1 MPYTTGQ
8 FALGLEGLALLRA
21 GPFDTDEALA
31 TRVAELRDVA
41 NALDRPEFAGE
52 AMGGEVGLTRGYA
65 MWAASY
71 DRSFNPLL
79 EVEEPL
85 VREAVARWPTPSRV
99 LDAAC
104 GTGRHTALLVE
115 LGHTVAGI
123 DISLEMLAVARD
135 KVPGARFLEGSML
148 PLPFEDGEFDAALS
162 ALALSHF
169 VEPDGPVTELARV
182 VRPGGNIVISDF
194 HPYMVLL
201 GGQAV
206 FRTEGG
212 APHFVASHAHL
223 PGDLLGVFRAAGLT
237 VAACLEPTW
246 THAAALATFPGM
258 SDTLYEEA
266 IAGLPLAI
274 VWMLTRD

>member
-8 FALGLEGLALLRA
+8 FALGLEGLALLRS
-21 GPFDTDEALA
+21 GPFDTDEELA
-31 TRVAELRDVA
+31 ARVAELHAVA
-41 NALDRPEFAGE
+41 NALDQPEFVGE
-52 AMGGEVGLTRGYA
+52 ATGGEIALSRGYA
-65 MWAASY
+65 MWAANY
-71 DRSFNPLL
+71 DRASNPLL
-79 EVEEPL
+79 EVEEPV
-85 VREAVARWPTPSRV
+85 VREAVATWPSPSRV

-115 LGHTVAGI
+115 LGHRVSGI

-148 PLPFEDGEFDAALS
+148 PLPFGDHEFDAALS

-169 VEPDGPVTELARV
+169 VDPTGPVAELARV
-182 VRPGGNIVISDF
+182 VRPGGNVVLSDF

-212 APHFVASHAHL
+212 VPHFVASHAHL
-223 PGDLLGVFRAAGLT
+223 PGHMLGVFREAGLT

-246 THAAALATFPGM
+246 TRTAAMASFPGM

-274 VWMLTRD
+274 VWILTRD

>member
-21 GPFDTDEALA
+21 GPFDTDEDLA
-31 TRVAELRDVA
+31 ARVAELRAVA
-41 NALDRPEFAGE
+41 NALDQPEFAGE
-52 AMGGEVGLTRGYA
+52 MTGGEVGLTRGYA
-65 MWAASY
+65 MWAANY

-79 EVEEPL
+79 EVEQPV
-85 VREAVARWPTPSRV
+85 VREVVAGWPTPSRV

-104 GTGRHTALLVE
+104 GTGRHTSLLVE
-115 LGHTVAGI
+115 LGHTVSGI
-123 DISLEMLAVARD
+123 DISLEMLAVARG

-169 VEPDGPVTELARV
+169 EDPTGPAAELARV

-201 GGQAV
+201 GGQAA

-212 APHFVASHAHL
+212 VPHFVASYAHL
-223 PGDLLGVFRAAGLT
+223 PGYLLGVFRNAGLS

-246 THAAALATFPGM
+246 TRAAALGTFPGM

-266 IAGLPLAI
+266 IAGMPLAI
-274 VWMLTRD
+274 VWILHRD

>member
-31 TRVAELRDVA
+31 ARVAELRDVA
-41 NALDRPEFAGE
+41 NALDQPEYAGE
-52 AMGGEVGLTRGYA
+52 ATGGEVALSRGYA

-79 EVEEPL
+79 EVEEPV
-85 VREAVARWPTPSRV
+85 VREEVARWPSRSRV

-115 LGHTVAGI
+115 LGHTVCGI

-148 PLPFEDGEFDAALS
+148 PMPFEDGEFDAALS

-169 VEPDGPVTELARV
+169 VDPAGPVAELTRV
-182 VRPGGNIVISDF
+182 VRPGGRIVISDF

-212 APHFVASHAHL
+212 VPHFVASHAHL
-223 PGDLLGVFRAAGLT
+223 PGYMLSVFQEAGLRVT
-237 VAACLEPTW
+237 ACVEPTW
-246 THAAALATFPGM
+246 TQAAALGTFPGM
-258 SDTLYEEA
+258 SATLFEEA
-266 IAGLPLAI
+266 IAGIPLAI
-274 VWMLTRD
+274 VWVLTRD

>member
-1 MPYTTGQ
+1 VPYTTGQ

-21 GPFDTDEALA
+21 GPFDTDEALVA
-31 TRVAELRDVA
+31 RVAELREVA
-41 NALDRPEFAGE
+41 NALDQPEYAGE
-52 AMGGEVGLTRGYA
+52 ATGGEIALSRGYA

-79 EVEEPL
+79 EVEEPV
-85 VREAVARWPTPSRV
+85 VRAEVASWPSPSRV

-115 LGHTVAGI
+115 LGHTVCGI

-148 PLPFEDGEFDAALS
+148 PLPFDDGEFDAALS

-169 VEPDGPVTELARV
+169 VDPEGPVAELARV
-182 VRPGGNIVISDF
+182 VRPGGRIVISDF

-212 APHFVASHAHL
+212 VPHFVASHAHL
-223 PGDLLGVFRAAGLT
+223 PGHMLGVFHEAGLRVT
-237 VAACLEPTW
+237 ACVEPTW
-246 THAAALATFPGM
+246 TRAAALGTFPGM
-258 SDTLYEEA
+258 SATLFEEA
-266 IAGLPLAI
+266 IAGIPLAI
-274 VWMLTRD
+274 VWALTRD